1 MRRVAVLVVALTI
14 LAACGKAPTALQTSP
29 PPSPHSRGASP
40 SAASTSDS
48 SPDATPGAS
57 PGPTDSPAA
66 TPPAATPPADPS
78 APCTSV
84 SLDVSPPSPQL
95 IGAVVTLTATASGCA
110 NPEFRFWLITPNP
123 PGVGLVVQAWY
134 AQDTFMWKTADWA
147 GTGNYGLRVDARHAG
162 ATSDSEEATTSQDFV
177 LNPVTA
183 GPACATVTIAASQ
196 AQSQPAGSSFA
207 FTATAD
213 GCPSPE
219 FQWWLTDPNGVGL
232 LVQSWSSTASY
243 TATTSVNSP
252 LGDYSIKAEARQAGD
267 TPVEASG
274 TQAFTVT
281 AGPPPS
287 PLLDCTTITVTV
299 SPESPQLVD
308 TPITW
313 TAESDCQNALYDF
326 WINPPPGAMPQSSG
340 WTTSNTFTA
349 TSTGRDGTYNVAVL
363 AQDPDDGRS
372 TAWYS
377 TFTFTYT

>member
-1 MRRVAVLVVALTI
+1 MRRAAVLVVALTI
-14 LAACGKAPTALQTSP
+14 LAACGRAPTALQTSP
-29 PPSPHSRGASP
+29 RPSPHSRAASP
-40 SAASTSDS
+40 SAGPTSDS
-48 SPDATPGAS
+48 SPDPTPGAS
-57 PGPTDSPAA
+57 PGATDSPGA
-66 TPPAATPPADPS
+66 TPPTATPPADS
-78 APCTSV
+78 NAPCTSV

-110 NPEFRFWLITPNP
+110 NPEFRFWLITSNP

-134 AQDTFMWKTADWA
+134 AQDTFTWKTADWA

-183 GPACATVTIAASQ
+183 GPACTSVTIAASH

-219 FQWWLTDPNGVGL
+219 FQWWLTDTNGVGL

-252 LGDYSIKAEARQAGD
+252 LGDYSIKVEARQAGD
-267 TPVEASG
+267 TPVEASA

-281 AGPPPS
+281 AGPSPS

-326 WINPPPGAMPQSSG
+326 LINPSPGAMPQDSG
-340 WTTSNTFTA
+340 WTTANTFTA
-349 TSTGRDGTYNVAVL
+349 TSTGRAGTYSVSVAAEDSANSRVVV
-363 AQDPDDGRS
+363 S
-372 TAWYS
+372 NT
-377 TFTFTYT
+377 TFTFTYS